1 MGGSQSKSEENESHS
16 SMRLVNI
23 EENGTVAT
31 HSKKLKDVPA
41 QLADKSLIE
50 VSIFNIFVSHQ
61 GNK

>member
-1 MGGSQSKSEENESHS
+1 
-16 SMRLVNI
+16 MRLVNI
-23 EENGTVAT
+23 EENRTEAT

-61 GNK
+61 KNK